1 MSCLTN
7 ELNCVSVSVPFK
19 LIWPHSLG
27 HNVFTA
33 ARNVH
38 GFQKYPPQKAKG
50 RVGWR
55 VDKDVWEKEKKIKDD
70 LISFNF
76 YYKIIS

>member
-1 MSCLTN
+1 MF
-7 ELNCVSVSVPFK
+7 SVSVPFK

-33 ARNVH
+33 VRNVH
-38 GFQKYPPQKAKG
+38 GFQRLPLASQKAKG

-55 VDKDVWEKEKKIKDD
+55 VDKDVWEKGKKKIKDD

>member
-33 ARNVH
+33 VRNVH

-55 VDKDVWEKEKKIKDD
+55 VDKDVWEKEKKKLRMIWFHLTSTIK
-70 LISFNF
+70 
-76 YYKIIS
+76 